1 MAIKKF
7 TCPPQASAQG
17 SFSDNLVGFQLTSGG
32 GLTQGNFEFTTGVVE
47 KVNREFNTGTFSDPI
62 NLDTFGIGSV
72 NQSKAIFE
80 NNFKVY
86 PNFDLSQVTNFV
98 QFGSMTKRMSVSI
111 TSIISKFPAAIEVNE
126 LGVNYI
132 KGPTA
137 TNITYYPEVDQ
148 TSIEISVAK
157 MRNPFGIDF
166 TVNSTRNLQLKEIQ
180 VSPLRNLTIE
190 YANYSVYYK
199 NQGYSIK
206 RLIPTDSLSTG
217 TLKIYFEGNPF

>member
-32 GLTQGNFEFTTGVVE
+32 GLTQGNFEFTTGVSE

-62 NLDTFGIGSV
+62 NLNSLGLSNV
-72 NQSKAIFE
+72 SQSKAIFE

-98 QFGSMTKRMSVSI
+98 QYGSMVKRMSISI
-111 TSIISKFPAAIEVNE
+111 TSIISKFPAGIELNE
-126 LGVNYI
+126 LGKDYT

-137 TNITYYPEVDQ
+137 TNIVYYPEVNQ
-148 TSIEISVAK
+148 TSFELNVSK
-157 MRNPFGIDF
+157 MRNPFEIDF
-166 TVNSTRNLQLKEIQ
+166 STNATRNLQLREVQ
-180 VSPLRNLTIE
+180 VSPLRNMTVE

-199 NQGYSIK
+199 TQGYS
-206 RLIPTDSLSTG
+206 
-217 TLKIYFEGNPF
+217 KIGRAHV